1 MNKSD
6 EVEFAKTLQLAAI
19 AYDREVDMETTL
31 VYLEFL
37 GDYSIEQIKTAVK
50 AHCKGTGVESKF
62 FPKVADITAQ
72 IHGSKKEVE
81 QIEQDKAEIAW
92 LTILKAIRLTGGS
105 RVPTFKDPVMASCV
119 GVMGWQTLCLTD
131 KDKMVWKQQKFV
143 EHYQSF
149 SKRPLEQLPY
159 SIHSDGDVKQ
169 LESSM
174 TTILTKLENLKVEK

>member
-1 MNKSD
+1 MIESD
-6 EVEFAKTLQLAAI
+6 KKEFAQTMKLAAI
-19 AYDREVDMETTL
+19 VYERDCDQPMLRAYF
-31 VYLEFL
+31 EFL
-37 GDYSIEQIKTAVK
+37 EEYSVEQIKVAVK
-50 AHCKGTGVESKF
+50 AHCTGTGIESKF

-119 GVMGWQTLCLTD
+119 GIMGWQTLCLTD

-149 SKRPLEQLPY
+149 SKKPLEQLPH
-159 SIHSDGDVKQ
+159 SIHSDGDAKQ
-169 LESSM
+169 LESNM
-174 TTILTKLENLKVEK
+174 TTILTKLENLKVNK